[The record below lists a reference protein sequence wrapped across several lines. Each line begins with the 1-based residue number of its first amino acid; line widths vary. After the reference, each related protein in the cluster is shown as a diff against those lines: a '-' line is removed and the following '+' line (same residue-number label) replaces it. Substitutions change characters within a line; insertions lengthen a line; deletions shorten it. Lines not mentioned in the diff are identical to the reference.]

1 MVMATGVERTA
12 TPTRAGRERKRE
24 VETAQ
29 QEHPEEVGSEPLVG
43 RRRASDE
50 RQTRERATL
59 GTEQRTLRWE
69 TGEHDGLEEMILNA
83 RGRDM
88 LPTLQRETGSIHVE
102 SLEDRTITSQGSF
115 RPRRRRE
122 PKRNQLITASCS
134 GNEMAMARN
143 LGERRTI

>member
-1 MVMATGVERTA
+1 MATGVERTA

-69 TGEHDGLEEMILNA
+69 TTGEDDGLEEMIFNA
-83 RGRDM
+83 RRRNM
-88 LPTLQRETGSIHVE
+88 LPTLQRETRSIHME
-102 SLEDRTITSQGSF
+102 NFEDR
-115 RPRRRRE
+115 
-122 PKRNQLITASCS
+122 
-134 GNEMAMARN
+134 
-143 LGERRTI
+143 GENPHAIN